1 MRALA
6 LGHFQRASRRP
17 EMERCPQ
24 NTRLG
29 RLCGCIIF
37 RGEIQKIW
45 EGDFRPF
52 EKMDSVHSLRVATAR
67 GAANRSCSAFWF
79 DDGAAAG
86 SSSGGGATAG
96 GGRTGGSSHTPA
108 GCDAAS
114 LQNGGAAAV
123 AAAAAAVSASSLM
136 TVRRSTALV
145 TMDPDA
151 VRAATNKL
159 ALNAKLGPH
168 TGPGSGSLLAA
179 HISSMNST
187 LERLDHWRD
196 DSDSENDHKSSSDE
210 S

>member
-1 MRALA
+1 MV
-6 LGHFQRASRRP
+6 
-17 EMERCPQ
+17 
-24 NTRLG
+24 
-29 RLCGCIIF
+29 
-37 RGEIQKIW
+37 
-45 EGDFRPF
+45 
-52 EKMDSVHSLRVATAR
+52 DSVHSLRVATAR

-86 SSSGGGATAG
+86 SSSGGGATPG